1 MYYKTNATSGLR
13 ELWMMPDDVILN
25 TRAANS
31 VSSTTLDGYSGS
43 LGPPTGR
50 YIAPANSGTCIEIRA
65 GDCAPR
71 NLLIR
76 APWFVRFD
84 VGATKRFKVHGDTMN
99 IEVRIDMLNLFD
111 NINFNPAANPGSG
124 ATIFQ
129 VTSAYTDPSNTYD
142 PGGRLGQL
150 MIRFNW

>member
-1 MYYKTNATSGLR
+1 MQ
-13 ELWMMPDDVILN
+13 
-25 TRAANS
+25 
-31 VSSTTLDGYSGS
+31 
-43 LGPPTGR
+43 
-50 YIAPANSGTCIEIRA
+50 IRA

-84 VGATKRFKVHGDTMN
+84 VGANKRFNLRGEHMSL
-99 IEVRIDMLNLFD
+99 EMRIDLLNLFD
-111 NINFNPAANPGSG
+111 HVNFTQVANPGSG

-129 VTSAYTDPSNTYD
+129 VTSGYTDASNTYD
-142 PGGRLGQL
+142 PGGRIGQL